1 MFVMG
6 QIPHFHSFEYEIIK
20 SFKTNFEILTFY
32 FFLFTK
38 LIVFLS
44 YAATL
49 FSRINSVDVS

>member
-6 QIPHFHSFEYEIIK
+6 QIPHFYSFEFELIK

-32 FFLFTK
+32 LFFSK